1 VNDDGP
7 DAPGD
12 DTPRDGIPDDG
23 PAGEIP
29 GGGGLSGDDDPGG
42 IARDDLSEGE
52 PLDGGLEGEPLGE
65 GLAGGGELGDEAG
78 DGDEGFATPLSDEE
92 REGVEADLEDLDSM
106 RSAFEQQG
114 AKGVVIACTDCGSN
128 HYYGWDLLKESLE
141 HMLDTGEPRM
151 HEPAYQPREDD
162 YVVWDYGKGYVDALA
177 DMGLDAE
184 APIQPNVC
192 AWCETPIDAHFSY
205 CPGCGRQL
213 AALRL
218 YRDLMQRGMQDQEA
232 RALLV
237 RAGFEP
243 FIGS

>member
-1 VNDDGP
+1 MSEEDPLQD
-7 DAPGD
+7 PGD
-12 DTPRDGIPDDG
+12 P
-23 PAGEIP
+23 EENEEQ
-29 GGGGLSGDDDPGG
+29 SV
-42 IARDDLSEGE
+42 SE
-52 PLDGGLEGEPLGE
+52 PLP
-65 GLAGGGELGDEAG
+65 
-78 DGDEGFATPLSDEE
+78 PEE
-92 REGVEADLEDLDSM
+92 RESVEADLEDLDSM
-106 RSAFEQQG
+106 RSAFEPQG

-184 APIQPNVC
+184 APVQPNVC

-243 FIGS
+243 FTGT